1 MNLNKVTSQN
11 SLNKVFNGK
20 DNYKIG
26 FIFLIGY
33 LLTYFS
39 KMQANNVQKKHSF
52 LILIILALVCS
63 SFY

>member
-1 MNLNKVTSQN
+1 MYNKVPSSN

-39 KMQANNVQKKHSF
+39 KMQANNVPKHQSV
-52 LILIILALVCS
+52 LILISLALICS

>member
-1 MNLNKVTSQN
+1 MNFNKSISQN

-26 FIFLIGY
+26 FIFLVGY

-39 KMQANNVQKKHSF
+39 KMQANNVPKHQSI
-52 LILIILALVCS
+52 LILLTLAVICS